1 MQWGRSKKDC
11 LACSVSVMRGRLP
24 PWPLVPNPPG
34 HDVIKV
40 YRELKPANH
49 QRDDDL
55 QDGGR
60 GLWTACQPSPRFPF
74 LLTLTGPLTAC
85 QLVCLLRVSISS
97 LPSSL
102 LVYIISPINIYV
114 DTQHR
119 FKLRVCVFARL
130 PAHICS
136 SSGSGHRGSLRLQQ
150 PVTLQRAILRWP

>member
-1 MQWGRSKKDC
+1 MTSSKFIASSNQPIINAMTTYKMAVV
-11 LACSVSVMRGRLP
+11 ACGP
-24 PWPLVPNPPG
+24 
-34 HDVIKV
+34 
-40 YRELKPANH
+40 PAN
-49 QRDDDL
+49 RLLGFRFFDVDRST
-55 QDGGR
+55 DGM
-60 GLWTACQPSPRFPF
+60 
-74 LLTLTGPLTAC
+74 
-85 QLVCLLRVSISS
+85 SISLFTPCFHLLS
-97 LPSSL
+97 PVIASL